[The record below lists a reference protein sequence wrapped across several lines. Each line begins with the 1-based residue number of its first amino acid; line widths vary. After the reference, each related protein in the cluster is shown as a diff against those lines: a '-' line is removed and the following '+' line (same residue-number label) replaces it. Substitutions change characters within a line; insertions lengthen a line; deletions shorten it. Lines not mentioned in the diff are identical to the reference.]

1 MIEMTPEVKKQLL
14 DLGRNSVDTSRTDIE
29 LLEKLIL
36 KSKEV
41 ITNKLGVKEL
51 LGCNVRYA
59 DTGNP
64 ELLLWATSLI
74 CMRWTLYLLKRK
86 AIEGTDCRTHYK
98 QTGEPC
104 QKSKKF
110 HDELFVEAKKSF
122 KEIISEHN
130 YEREVL
136 SDLKT
141 ETQTKV
147 N

>member
-1 MIEMTPEVKKQLL
+1 MIEMTSEVKKQLL
-14 DLGRNSVDTSRTDIE
+14 DLGRNAVDTPKIDIE
-29 LLEKLIL
+29 LLEKLI
-36 KSKEV
+36 KNSKEV
-41 ITNKLGVKEL
+41 ITKILGVKEL
-51 LGCNVRYA
+51 PECKVRYS

-64 ELLLWATSLI
+64 ELLLWATGLI

-110 HDELFVEAKKSF
+110 HDELFVEAKISF
-122 KEIISEHN
+122 KEIISEHD

-141 ETQTKV
+141 ETQTKL